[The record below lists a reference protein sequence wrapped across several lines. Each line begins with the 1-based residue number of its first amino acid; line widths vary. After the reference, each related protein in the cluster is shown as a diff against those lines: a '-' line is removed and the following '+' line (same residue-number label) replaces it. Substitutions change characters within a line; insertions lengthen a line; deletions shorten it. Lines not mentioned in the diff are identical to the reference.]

1 MNAAGKDIIV
11 SMQGVD
17 KWFGKFQALK
27 NVNLEVRSGERIV
40 VCGPSGSGKSTLIRC
55 INALEEYHWVIYGL
69 HHAANL
75 AISSFG
81 QRNLQSL
88 HIRYL
93 ILHFH

>member
-55 INALEEYHWVIYGL
+55 INRLETIQNGAVIVNSISL
-69 HHAANL
+69 NDPKQDANAVRREVGMVFL
-75 AISSFG
+75 
-81 QRNLQSL
+81 
-88 HIRYL
+88 
-93 ILHFH
+93 